1 VVARAEALLV
11 RLEPFTMR
19 AMTGH
24 VVRHRVQA
32 PMRFFQLL
40 FFREQLQPLRLEF
53 GVRVMASVYAGSSEP
68 GLATVSRASQR
79 SHRRYNAS
87 LARSITRT
95 ACPHAAQQSSGVA
108 RSCCGWLCAVRAGW
122 KSVAVVSI
130 RSSRLSRERAWLR
143 AAHRGQGLVKQN
155 CMHYTLIR
163 AITTHRYRASER
175 GSRRPAPFRVG
186 SGRP

>member
-1 VVARAEALLV
+1 MRRCGLRVVVFEVFDDEMVVCRSDINHGDTHCGWRIADAFVVARAEALLV

-108 RSCCGWLCAVRAGW
+108 RWLCAVRAWW

-130 RSSRLSRERAWLR
+130 RSSRLF
-143 AAHRGQGLVKQN
+143 
-155 CMHYTLIR
+155 
-163 AITTHRYRASER
+163 
-175 GSRRPAPFRVG
+175 P
-186 SGRP
+186 